1 MLTGMTTIQG
11 GYIGSYQ
18 ARLRGWWDVATAYL
32 TFLDMLLL
40 DVLLL
45 DGKGAACCFHSGN
58 AEYLIEYSIVCT

>member
-1 MLTGMTTIQG
+1 MLTGMTTIQD

-18 ARLRGWWDVATAYL
+18 ARLRGWDVATAYL

-45 DGKGAACCFHSGN
+45 DGKGAACCFHSCN
-58 AEYLIEYSIVCT
+58 AECLIEYSIVCT